1 MSRSELLTNALPHE
15 AGEIVPFL
23 LMQSAERSDGVR
35 APEIS
40 SSANVVR
47 PWAMK
52 MRPLVGG
59 I

>member
-1 MSRSELLTNALPHE
+1 LLTNALPHE